1 MTGQAS
7 TTAVA
12 FAAAGGAAAVVGGP
26 LMQVF
31 NEMAL
36 VMAIT
41 GAAGGVCRSMALHQ
55 PFKDVFGSAIFG
67 ALLAF
72 GVGLMAPKIVEKVI
86 GIEIGPDT
94 TSVPMLASSGFLLAL
109 GQDYIR
115 NFLWRWFIRSRGGR
129 A

>member
-7 TTAVA
+7 TSAVA

-41 GAAGGVCRSMALHQ
+41 GALGGACRSMALHQ
-55 PFKDVFGSAIFG
+55 SFKDTVGSALFG
-67 ALLAF
+67 ALIAF
-72 GVGLMAPKIVEKVI
+72 GVGLMAPKIVEKAI
-86 GIEIGPDT
+86 DIEIGPDT
-94 TSVPMLASSGFLLAL
+94 FSAPMLASSGFLLAL
-109 GQDYIR
+109 GQDFIR
-115 NFLWRWFIRSRGGR
+115 NFLWRWFLRSRGGK